1 MRGGEEKHPFQGWL
15 NVGAD
20 MQRPRCF
27 VFRCAFMQE
36 YDKECDA
43 LAYHMKGA
51 EKHLNL
57 ISALYSF
64 LTKTLL

>member
-36 YDKECDA
+36 YDK
-43 LAYHMKGA
+43 
-51 EKHLNL
+51 NV
-57 ISALYSF
+57 
-64 LTKTLL
+64 